1 MSDKDKYKLV
11 WIDQSFHMNIQVREG
26 SLKEIEEILKRIQGC
41 TILSMG
47 KVEQNDNLI
56 IKKEFDVM
64 DKIIVTELEY
74 ENLQHLLQIIND
86 KTATIV
92 SRKIAKARYLA
103 TIRFIRGIR
112 GTWKEQNNNSIIRR
126 MLNEK

>member
-47 KVEQNDNLI
+47 KVE
-56 IKKEFDVM
+56 
-64 DKIIVTELEY
+64 
-74 ENLQHLLQIIND
+74 
-86 KTATIV
+86 
-92 SRKIAKARYLA
+92 
-103 TIRFIRGIR
+103 
-112 GTWKEQNNNSIIRR
+112 
-126 MLNEK
+126 

>member
-1 MSDKDKYKLV
+1 
-11 WIDQSFHMNIQVREG
+11 
-26 SLKEIEEILKRIQGC
+26 
-41 TILSMG
+41 
-47 KVEQNDNLI
+47 
-56 IKKEFDVM
+56 M

-112 GTWKEQNNNSIIRR
+112 DIWK
-126 MLNEK
+126 K